1 MVRERSWMDCLRVD
15 LGEVAKVGG
24 FCDSTGAE
32 VRTLNDAG
40 FGRTL
45 VNSLRL
51 LQPSFFEDFHSGLLG
66 PRIVRSGGISF
77 KRC

>member
-32 VRTLNDAG
+32 VRTLKGAAY
-40 FGRTL
+40 GRTL
-45 VNSLRL
+45 VNSRL
-51 LQPSFFEDFHSGLLG
+51 FQPSFFEDFHSGLLG
-66 PRIVRSGGISF
+66 PRIVRSGSINF
-77 KRC
+77 KHF